1 MRLFFA
7 AATLAALAG
16 CSTVSSIT
24 PANSIELRASS
35 PSSSERTFR
44 AMLPVLRDCYPVK
57 FAIDS
62 NYFPDAKEGEITL
75 AVQND
80 SARLEMA
87 KMTIT
92 QQGAG
97 SIVTMRRPTSYDGFD
112 KALPEWV
119 KGNDGGCPL
128 GTRPDPQPSGSAKN
142 ANNYPVR

>member
-1 MRLFFA
+1 MKLLILA
-7 AATLAALAG
+7 AALAMAAG
-16 CSTVSSIT
+16 CTTTSNIT
-24 PANSIELRASS
+24 QANSTELRASS
-35 PSSSERTFR
+35 PTSSERTFR

-87 KMTIT
+87 KMAIT
-92 QQGAG
+92 PQGTG
-97 SIVTMRRPTSYDGFD
+97 SIVTMRRPKNYDGFD
-112 KALPEWV
+112 KAFPEWV

-128 GTRPDPQPSGSAKN
+128 GTRPDPQPSGSAKS

>member
-7 AATLAALAG
+7 AAALSALAG
-16 CSTVSSIT
+16 CTTVSNIT
-24 PANSIELRASS
+24 PANSIELRATS
-35 PSSSERTFR
+35 PASSERTFR

-62 NYFPDAKEGEITL
+62 NYFPEAREGEITL

-87 KMTIT
+87 RMTIT
-92 QQGAG
+92 PQGAG
-97 SIVTMRRPTSYDGFD
+97 SIVTMRRPTNYAGFD
-112 KALPEWV
+112 KAFPEWV

-128 GTRPDPQPSGSAKN
+128 GTRAEAPRPTHNPYAT
-142 ANNYPVR
+142 APR

>member
-7 AATLAALAG
+7 VAALAALAG
-16 CSTVSSIT
+16 CTTTSNIT
-24 PANSIELRASS
+24 TANSTELRAAS

-57 FAIDS
+57 FAIDA
-62 NYFPDAKEGEITL
+62 NYFPEAKEGEITL

-87 KMTIT
+87 KMKIT

-97 SIVTMRRPTSYDGFD
+97 ALVTMRRPTNYDGFD
-112 KALPEWV
+112 KAFPEWV
-119 KGNDGGCPL
+119 RGNDGGCPL
-128 GTRPDPQPSGSAKN
+128 GTRPDPQPSGSARS